1 MKSIVQILET
11 KSPEVLSVTPNT
23 SVFDA
28 AKLMAEKDV
37 GLLAVL
43 ENDRLL
49 GLISER
55 DCVRRGILQEKP
67 PKDTSVSEI
76 MTMEVITSH
85 LGSVVHECA
94 KLMIDRRIRHLP
106 VVEGEKCIGM
116 LSLGDLLSEMTD
128 TQLAALAM
136 IGNTQKGF
144 LLL

>member
-1 MKSIVQILET
+1 VKSIVQILET

-55 DCVRRGILQEKP
+55 DCVRKGILQEKP

-85 LGSVVHECA
+85 LGAVVHECA

-106 VVEGEKCIGM
+106 VVEGKKCIGM

-128 TQLAALAM
+128 TQLAALAT
-136 IGNTQKGF
+136 IGNAQKGF

>member
-55 DCVRRGILQEKP
+55 DCVRKGILQEKP
-67 PKDTSVSEI
+67 PKDTPVSEI
-76 MTMEVITSH
+76 MTKEVITSH
-85 LGSVVHECA
+85 LGAVVHECA

-136 IGNTQKGF
+136 IAKAQKGF

>member
-1 MKSIVQILET
+1 VKSIVQILET
-11 KSPEVLSVTPNT
+11 KSPGILSVTPNT

-43 ENDRLL
+43 ESDRLL

-55 DCVRRGILQEKP
+55 DCVRKGILQEKP

-85 LGSVVHECA
+85 LDAVVHECA

-106 VVEGEKCIGM
+106 VVEGKKCIGM

-136 IGNTQKGF
+136 VGNAQKGF